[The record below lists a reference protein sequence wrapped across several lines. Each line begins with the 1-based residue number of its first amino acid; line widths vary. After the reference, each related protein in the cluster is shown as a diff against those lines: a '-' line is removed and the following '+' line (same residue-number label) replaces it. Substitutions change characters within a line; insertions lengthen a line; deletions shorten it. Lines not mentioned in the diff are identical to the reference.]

1 MYKIAYQEAALHD
14 LKEIVHYIA
23 EASGEPAAAE
33 RLAEEIIQAADSLQE
48 MPYRC
53 PLYLP
58 LRPLQ
63 KEYRRLFVQ
72 RWYLYYWVD
81 EEKKTVMISRVIHG
95 RRRFSE

>member
-14 LKEIVHYIA
+14 LKEIMHN
-23 EASGEPAAAE
+23 EPT
-33 RLAEEIIQAADSLQE
+33 EEIIQAADSLQE
-48 MPYRC
+48 MPCRC
-53 PLYLP
+53 PFYLP

-72 RWYLYYWVD
+72 RWYLYYWID